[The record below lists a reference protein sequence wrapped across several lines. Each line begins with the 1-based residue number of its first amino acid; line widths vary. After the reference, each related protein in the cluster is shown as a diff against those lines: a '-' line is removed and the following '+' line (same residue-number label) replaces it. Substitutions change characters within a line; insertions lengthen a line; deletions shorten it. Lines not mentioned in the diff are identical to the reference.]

1 MKNEVLGITNDIPS
15 FSNSKMYGKMP
26 RYSGTWI

>member
-15 FSNSKMYGKMP
+15 FSNGKMYGKMP